1 MRRIFVNAFR
11 GPGAAARIAGTA
23 LLLGTV
29 AIQHPNSAF
38 NRLEARD
45 RFSLLPNWRFFA
57 PNPATYD
64 YHFFYRTQDTS
75 GTTSEWRTVDVIE
88 GRKLHQILWFP
99 TRRPEKAIF
108 DICSELLGPMNVG
121 IDSMTGTPG
130 HAVLVAHLRERIRG
144 ENPQG
149 GVRGFQ
155 FGLARAAGFAETQ
168 PETIFVSPF
177 TPMDPCLV
185 PPHPRREGPD
195 TRARE
200 GSTP

>member
-1 MRRIFVNAFR
+1 MKRILVDAFR

-88 GRKLHQILWFP
+88 GRRMHQIFWFP
-99 TRRPEKAIF
+99 GRRPEKAVF
-108 DICSELLGPMNVG
+108 DICSELLGPMNAG
-121 IDSMTGTPG
+121 IDAMTETTGY
-130 HAVLVAHLRERIRG
+130 AVLVAHLRERIRA
-144 ENPQG
+144 ENAPGSVQ
-149 GVRGFQ
+149 GFQ
-155 FGLARAAGFAETQ
+155 FGLARAAGFAETE

-177 TPMDPCLV
+177 TPMDPSPT
-185 PPHPRREGPD
+185 PPRVRPKAPAAH
-195 TRARE
+195 A
-200 GSTP
+200 